1 MMAEL
6 SFYYC
11 DTGVDQNE
19 IFNGILRRISVLQ
32 NLLIGIIPDM
42 APSNNPP
49 PPPGNPPP
57 PPANDDDDYVI
68 RWPRRGRRD
77 LIRMQNAAQEVRQ
90 PRQAD
95 YRYPVLAAFDEERFQ
110 AQREA
115 RAAQRTVI

>member
-1 MMAEL
+1 MAEL

-57 PPANDDDDYVI
+57 PPPANDEPFDDLFGWGA
-68 RWPRRGRRD
+68 RRRGRRD
-77 LIRMQNAAQEVRQ
+77 WFRME
-90 PRQAD
+90 
-95 YRYPVLAAFDEERFQ
+95 EERLEERLA

-115 RAAQRTVI
+115 IAANRIVI